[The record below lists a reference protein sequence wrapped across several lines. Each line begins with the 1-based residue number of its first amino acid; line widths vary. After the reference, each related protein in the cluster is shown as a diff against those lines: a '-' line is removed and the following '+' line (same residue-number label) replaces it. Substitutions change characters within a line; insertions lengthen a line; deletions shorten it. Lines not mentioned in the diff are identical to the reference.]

1 MDSETSNILGMV
13 SKVNLDALIQREDFE
28 FVDETNISNSSRN
41 ITTLSIRDFE
51 ENSFFFSALR
61 KPDFQRETSEWDSV
75 KICEFIKSF
84 LEGEL
89 IPAIILWRSAGSYTF
104 VIDGSHRTSSLAAWI
119 NDDYGDGH
127 ISRNFYEGNIPEDQK
142 KIAEETRKKVNKEVG
157 AFKQYQL
164 TIKYPDGVDSDIK
177 RRARNLAA
185 LAIQVQWVE
194 GDTSKAEASYFKINQ
209 QAAPIDKTEIKLIKA
224 RRKANGVATRAII
237 KSGKG
242 HKYWSGFSDENQQKI
257 QLLAININNI
267 LFKPGFKTPIKTLD
281 LPIAGK
287 PYSTNTLSLIMDFV
301 NIANSVNKMLDDD
314 TTGEQTINFLINC
327 KKIAQR
333 INSSEPFSLG
343 LHPAV
348 YFYAQNGRHK
358 VGSLYAITAL
368 IIEFENSHNGHLL
381 KEFTKVR
388 GDFEHLLIRYDY
400 LIQQIIRKYRSV
412 IAAYL
417 HIKDYYLLTIKELS
431 NGTCKEKAI
440 NNIISNS
447 KFNYLS
453 KLDNKGLKG
462 NSNNFSRETKST
474 IFIKEALQNAPK
486 CKICGGYL
494 HTNSISIDHIKRK
507 ADGGFGNVENGQL
520 THPYCNTTY
529 KN

>member
-1 MDSETSNILGMV
+1 MV

-28 FVDETNISNSSRN
+28 FIDETNNSNSSRN

-61 KPDFQRETSEWDSV
+61 KPDFQRETSEWDSS

-89 IPAIILWRSAGSYTF
+89 IPAIILWRNAGSYTF

-127 ISRNFYEGNIPEDQK
+127 ISRNFYEGNIPEEQK
-142 KIAEETRKKVNKEVG
+142 RIAEETRKQINKEVG

-164 TIKYPDGVDSDIK
+164 TIKYPDGVDSDIR

-224 RRKANGVATRAII
+224 RRKANGVATRAIL

-242 HKYWSGFSDENQQKI
+242 HKYWSGFSEENQNTI
-257 QLLAININNI
+257 QGLATEINNI
-267 LFKPGFKTPIKTLD
+267 LFKPGLRTPIKTLD

-301 NIANSVNKMLDDD
+301 NIANGLSKTLDDD
-314 TTGEQTINFLINC
+314 DTGEQTIKFLKRC
-327 KKIAQR
+327 KRIAQR
-333 INSSEPFSLG
+333 INSIESLSLG

-368 IIEFENSHNGHLL
+368 IIELENSHNGYLL
-381 KEFTKVR
+381 NEFTRVR
-388 GDFEHLLIRYDY
+388 EDFEYLMIKHDY

-417 HIKDYYLLTIKELS
+417 HIKDYYLLIIKELAT
-431 NGTCKEKAI
+431 GTSKTKVVEKVI
-440 NNIISNS
+440 LDS
-447 KFNYLS
+447 KFNYLTKPETKSSQQSS
-453 KLDNKGLKG
+453 K
-462 NSNNFSRETKST
+462 NFSRETKST
-474 IFIKEALQNAPK
+474 IFIKEALHNTPK
-486 CKICGGYL
+486 CQICGGYL
-494 HTNSISIDHIKRK
+494 HMNSISIDHIERK
-507 ADGGFGNVENGQL
+507 ADGGLGNVANGQL
-520 THPYCNTTY
+520 AHPYCNTTF

>member
-1 MDSETSNILGMV
+1 MV

-28 FVDETNISNSSRN
+28 FIDETSISNSSRN

-51 ENSFFFSALR
+51 ESSFFFSALR
-61 KPDFQRETSEWDSV
+61 KPDFQRETSEWDSS

-89 IPAIILWRSAGSYTF
+89 IPAIILWRNAGSYTF

-127 ISRNFYEGNIPEDQK
+127 ISRNFYEGNILKDQK
-142 KIAEETRKKVNKEVG
+142 AIAEETRKQVNKEVG

-209 QAAPIDKTEIKLIKA
+209 QAAPIDKTEIKLIQA
-224 RRKANGVATRAII
+224 RRKSNGVATRAIL

-242 HKYWSGFSDENQQKI
+242 HKYWSEFSAENQSSI
-257 QLLAININNI
+257 QSLAIEINNI
-267 LFKPGFKTPIKTLD
+267 LFQPGLQTPIKTLD

-301 NIANSVNKMLDDD
+301 NIANNVNKILDDD
-314 TTGEQTINFLINC
+314 ISGKQTISFLKKC
-327 KKIAQR
+327 KRIAQR
-333 INSSEPFSLG
+333 INSIEPFSLG

-358 VGSLYAITAL
+358 VASLYAITAL
-368 IIEFENSHNGHLL
+368 IIEFENSHNGSLF
-381 KEFTKVR
+381 KEFTQVR
-388 GDFEHLLIRYDY
+388 ENFEYLLIKYDY
-400 LIQQIIRKYRSV
+400 LVQQIIRKYRGV
-412 IAAYL
+412 LAAYI
-417 HIKDYYLLTIKELS
+417 HIKNYYLLIIKELY
-431 NGTCKEKAI
+431 NNTPKEEVI
-440 NNIISNS
+440 NKIISEYS
-447 KFNYLS
+447 FNYLAILSNTS
-453 KLDNKGLKG
+453 KDN
-462 NSNNFSRETKST
+462 NSQNFSKETKSS
-474 IFIKEALQNAPK
+474 IFIKEALINAPK
-486 CKICGGYL
+486 CRICGGYL
-494 HTNSISIDHIKRK
+494 HTNSISIDHIVRK
-507 ADGGFGNVENGQL
+507 ADGGLGNIENGQL
-520 THPYCNTTY
+520 AHPYCNTTY